1 MAQLLLVSRSMALS
15 LRLADAHDVE
25 EYPTE
30 ELDSLTPDPDVD
42 VIVLDVAEPATAVR
56 TLDDLRSRGVHTPV
70 LIVSGYQADWAE
82 VLAMSR
88 ADVYVV
94 PLPITRAALLEG
106 IDRLT
111 GVTSADEAPPDS
123 DPGTTPGTGA
133 PDAGSPAPMP
143 PTSSSRRDRMAGPE
157 RPRATDGTPAKGAA
171 MEIGGPPR
179 PATTTSTPI
188 PPRPLEPWTPPS
200 G

>member
-30 ELDSLTPDPDVD
+30 ELESLTPDPGVE

-56 TLDDLRSRGVHTPV
+56 TLDDLRSRGVLTPV
-70 LIVSGYQADWAE
+70 LIVSGYQADWAG

-88 ADVYVV
+88 PDVHVV
-94 PLPITRAALLEG
+94 PLPITRAALLDG

-111 GVTSADEAPPDS
+111 GATRPDEAPPEA
-123 DPGTTPGTGA
+123 DPATAA
-133 PDAGSPAPMP
+133 PSRSPAQAQP
-143 PTSSSRRDRMAGPE
+143 PSRR
-157 RPRATDGTPAKGAA
+157 
-171 MEIGGPPR
+171 
-179 PATTTSTPI
+179 
-188 PPRPLEPWTPPS
+188 
-200 G
+200 